1 MSGPFVLMSTSSIK
15 EGKLDEYKAFTSKMV
30 EVIEAN
36 EPRLRAFSTS
46 LNAEGTKVTT
56 VQVHPDAD
64 SMVFHLQTV
73 REKMDTAFEHI
84 KLESVLI
91 SGEVNDQV
99 LEMVKQISGAGVP
112 VSVYPEILGGFARQ
126 IEG

>member
-1 MSGPFVLMSTSSIK
+1 MSGPFILMSTSSIIA
-15 EGKLDEYKAFTSKMV
+15 GKLDEYRAFTSKMIEII
-30 EVIEAN
+30 EVN

-46 LNAEGTKVTT
+46 LNEAGTKVTT

-84 KLESVLI
+84 KLERVVI
-91 SGEVNDQV
+91 CGEVNDQV
-99 LEMVKQISGAGVP
+99 LEMLNQISGSGVA
-112 VSVYPEILGGFARQ
+112 VDVFPEILVGFARQ
-126 IEG
+126 IEA

>member
-1 MSGPFVLMSTSSIK
+1 MSGPFVLISTSSIK
-15 EGKLDEYKAFTSKMV
+15 EGKIDEYKAFTSKMV
-30 EVIEAN
+30 EIIEAN

-46 LNAEGTKVTT
+46 SNEKGTKVTT

-73 REKMDTAFEHI
+73 REKMDTAFEYI
-84 KLESVLI
+84 KLESVII
-91 SGEVNDQV
+91 SGKVNDQV
-99 LEMVKQISGAGVP
+99 LELMEQISGAGVP
-112 VSVYPEILGGFARQ
+112 VIVYPEILGGFARK